1 MNKKFFRIILTIVI
15 SLGLLTPVAAQVTP
29 PWDPFFASPTL
40 VANLGS
46 AYRPFGI
53 TVGDYYE
60 DGYVD
65 IVAGRTTG
73 NIHFIKGNGDGTF
86 QAAIQFGWKQA
97 YYNAWAFAAADMNGD
112 GFLDVVWGSNAN
124 SPSRSARRTWGR

>member
-53 TVGDYYE
+53 AVVTMMRMVMLILLLVEPPGISILSKE
-60 DGYVD
+60 MVTAHSRQLFNLDG
-65 IVAGRTTG
+65 
-73 NIHFIKGNGDGTF
+73 
-86 QAAIQFGWKQA
+86 
-97 YYNAWAFAAADMNGD
+97 
-112 GFLDVVWGSNAN
+112 
-124 SPSRSARRTWGR
+124 SRRIIMPGLLPQLI